1 MTERDMTLGTDW
13 TGQNV
18 AGWFWS
24 EKFDGCR
31 AYWDGCRL
39 WTRGGA
45 TIDAPAWLTAGLPA
59 GVHLDCEVWFGRGRF
74 EDARL
79 AVQAGRW
86 GQDARLVVFD
96 APEAPGDWSAR
107 MQAASGL
114 TLPTHAFVASWGRLP
129 SRASASRALR
139 ICAEVKAAGGEGLV
153 LRRPGV
159 GYEHGRTGNTLKVK
173 GQFIG

>member
-13 TGQNV
+13 NGQNI

-24 EKFDGCR
+24 EKYDGCR
-31 AYWDGCRL
+31 AYWDGRRL
-39 WTRGGA
+39 WTRGGNVIA
-45 TIDAPAWLTAGLPA
+45 APDWFTAGLPA
-59 GVHLDCEVWFGRGRF
+59 GVPLDCEVYFGPGRF

-86 GQDARLVVFD
+86 GRDARLVVFD
-96 APEAPGDWSAR
+96 APMAPGDWSAR
-107 MQAASGL
+107 MEAASGL
-114 TLPTHAFVASWGRLP
+114 PLPPHVTLASRGVLP
-129 SRASASRALR
+129 SRGSASRALA

-159 GYEHGRTGNTLKVK
+159 PYEQGRTGNTLKVK
-173 GQFIG
+173 SEFIG